1 MKRIMEMF
9 SESAEELKNVRTLS
23 MSAMLTAITVILGF
37 FAIVIGD
44 FVKIQF
50 YFLTVGMSGMLF
62 GPVISGIIGGLGD
75 ILSFIVKPTGT
86 FFPGFT
92 LNAIITGVIYGMF
105 LYRRPVSFWRIFAA
119 KLTIT
124 MIVEMG
130 LSTYWLTILYGQ
142 GFWAILATRVVK
154 CVVMLPID
162 SIMLYAVVSRMG
174 KIFSKQKY

>member
-1 MKRIMEMF
+1 MNRIVEMYR
-9 SESAEELKNVRTLS
+9 ESAKELKSVRTLS
-23 MSAMLTAITVILGF
+23 MGAMLTAITVILGF

-50 YFLTVGMSGMLF
+50 YFLTVGISGMLF
-62 GPVISGIIGGLGD
+62 GPVVSGIIGGLGD

-92 LNAIITGVIYGMF
+92 LNAIISGVIYGMF
-105 LYRRPVSFWRIFAA
+105 MYKKPVSFWRIFAA

-124 MIVEMG
+124 VIVEMG

-142 GFWAILATRVVK
+142 GFWAILATRIVK

-162 SIMLYAVVSRMG
+162 SIMLYAVASRVG
-174 KIFSKQKY
+174 SVFRKQK

>member
-1 MKRIMEMF
+1 MNRIIEMF
-9 SESAEELKNVRTLS
+9 RESAKELKSVRTLS
-23 MSAMLTAITVILGF
+23 TAAMLTAITVILGF

-50 YFLTVGMSGMLF
+50 YFLTVGISGLLF
-62 GPVISGIIGGLGD
+62 GPVVSGIVGGIGD

-92 LNAIITGVIYGMF
+92 LNAIISGVIYGVFM
-105 LYRRPVSFWRIFAA
+105 YKKPVSFWRIFAA

-124 MIVEMG
+124 IIVEMG

-142 GFWAILATRVVK
+142 GFWAILATRIIK

-162 SIMLYAVVSRMG
+162 SIMLYAVASRVG
-174 KIFSKQKY
+174 AIFRKQR

>member
-1 MKRIMEMF
+1 MNRIIKMF
-9 SESAEELKNVRTLS
+9 RESAKELKSVRTLS
-23 MSAMLTAITVILGF
+23 TAAMLTAITVILGF

-50 YFLTVGMSGMLF
+50 YFLTVGISGLLF
-62 GPVISGIIGGLGD
+62 GPVVSGIVGGIGD

-92 LNAIITGVIYGMF
+92 LNAIISGVIYGMF
-105 LYRRPVSFWRIFAA
+105 MYKKPVSFWRIFAA

-124 MIVEMG
+124 IIVEMG

-142 GFWAILATRVVK
+142 GFWAILTTRIIK

-162 SIMLYAVVSRMG
+162 SIMLYAVASRVG
-174 KIFSKQKY
+174 VIFRKQR

>member
-1 MKRIMEMF
+1 MNRIVEMYR
-9 SESAEELKNVRTLS
+9 ESAKELKSVRTLS
-23 MSAMLTAITVILGF
+23 MGAMLTAITVILGF

-50 YFLTVGMSGMLF
+50 YFLTVGISGMLF
-62 GPVISGIIGGLGD
+62 GPVVSGIIGGLGD

-92 LNAIITGVIYGMF
+92 LNAIISGVIYGMF
-105 LYRRPVSFWRIFAA
+105 MYKKPVSFWRIFAA

-124 MIVEMG
+124 VIVEMG

-142 GFWAILATRVVK
+142 GFWAILATRIIK

-162 SIMLYAVVSRMG
+162 SIMLYAVASRVG
-174 KIFSKQKY
+174 TVFCKQK